1 MKSSD
6 FRKEARNKLDG
17 KWGKAVGIMLCFM
30 LISIVFEIIE
40 KNAAD
45 SIKAVVSLIE
55 FVIDVPLS
63 FGLISTFLKLYEEQ
77 ETTPFGFFNDGLDN
91 IGKSWGIAFYTFIK
105 LIVPFIL
112 MIVAIFIIIGG
123 AIGGFAGLSSIFT
136 MEAPNELVS
145 TFSASFGLMAIL
157 GAVLYLV
164 AIIWLTCES
173 YYYSLAMMI
182 GAKNENLTSKECVE
196 KSKELMKGN
205 RAKYFWLQLSFI
217 GWAILAVFTLGI
229 GFLWLTPYMHVAS
242 IAFYKHL
249 EGDNGQINV
258 TE

>member
-1 MKSSD
+1 MNSSD
-6 FRKEARNKLDG
+6 FRKEARNRLNG
-17 KWGKAVGIMLCFM
+17 KWGKAVGIVLCFI
-30 LISIVFEIIE
+30 LVSIVFEIVE
-40 KNAAD
+40 QYAAD
-45 SIKAVVSLIE
+45 SIKLFVSLIE
-55 FVIDVPLS
+55 FLIDIPLS
-63 FGLISTFLKLYEEQ
+63 FGLISTFIKLYEEQ
-77 ETTPFGFFNDGLDN
+77 ETTPFGFLSDGFNN
-91 IGKSWGIAFYTFIK
+91 FGKSWGIAFYTFIK

-123 AIGGFAGLSSIFT
+123 AIGGFAGLSSISLI
-136 MEAPNELVS
+136 EDPNELFS
-145 TFSASFGLMAIL
+145 TFSASFGLMALVGI
-157 GAVLYLV
+157 VLYLAAV
-164 AIIWLTCES
+164 IWFTCET

-217 GWAILAVFTLGI
+217 GWAILGVLSLGI
-229 GFLWLTPYMHVAS
+229 GFLWLTPYMHIAS